1 LAFFLLLLVR
11 EPPRTALPNT
21 VANEKASFKETIGF
35 LLQRPAFW
43 WIALGCST
51 ASFVGYGNG
60 NFFPSLLI
68 RNYGLTVTEVGMFM
82 GVISG
87 STGMLGT
94 FLGGYLADRWGKH
107 DKRWYVRIALWG
119 LALSLP
125 LSYYTLLG
133 SEPLYVVLAYAPA
146 HILNT
151 LYLGPCIAICHTLV
165 APNMR
170 ASASAVLLFVINMI
184 GLGLGPLVV
193 GALSDAYMPI
203 FGEENLRYAMLTAL
217 TMGTSGVF
225 FFWMAHRT
233 LLADISKTDAAL
245 TGTTATS

>member
-1 LAFFLLLLVR
+1 
-11 EPPRTALPNT
+11 
-21 VANEKASFKETIGF
+21 
-35 LLQRPAFW
+35 
-43 WIALGCST
+43 
-51 ASFVGYGNG
+51 
-60 NFFPSLLI
+60 
-68 RNYGLTVTEVGMFM
+68 MFM

-193 GALSDAYMPI
+193 GALSDAYVPI
-203 FGEENLRYAMLTAL
+203 FGDENLRYAMLTAL

>member
-1 LAFFLLLLVR
+1 
-11 EPPRTALPNT
+11 
-21 VANEKASFKETIGF
+21 
-35 LLQRPAFW
+35 
-43 WIALGCST
+43 
-51 ASFVGYGNG
+51 
-60 NFFPSLLI
+60 
-68 RNYGLTVTEVGMFM
+68 MFM

-87 STGMLGT
+87 STGMLRT
-94 FLGGYLADRWGKH
+94 FLGGYLSDRLGKH

-133 SEPLYVVLAYAPA
+133 SEPLYVILAYIPA

-165 APNMR
+165 
-170 ASASAVLLFVINMI
+170 
-184 GLGLGPLVV
+184 V
-193 GALSDAYMPI
+193 GALSDAYIPI

-225 FFWMAHRT
+225 FSWMAHRT

>member
-1 LAFFLLLLVR
+1 
-11 EPPRTALPNT
+11 
-21 VANEKASFKETIGF
+21 
-35 LLQRPAFW
+35 
-43 WIALGCST
+43 
-51 ASFVGYGNG
+51 
-60 NFFPSLLI
+60 
-68 RNYGLTVTEVGMFM
+68 MFM

-94 FLGGYLADRWGKH
+94 FLGSYLADRWGKL

-119 LALSLP
+119 LILSLP

-133 SEPLYVVLAYAPA
+133 NETLYVALADTPA

-151 LYLGPCIAICHTLV
+151 LYLGPCIAICHTRV

-193 GALSDAYMPI
+193 GALSDAYIPI
-203 FGEENLRYAMLTAL
+203 FGNENLLCAMLTAL
-217 TMGTSGVF
+217 TMGTLGAF
-225 FFWMAHRT
+225 FF
-233 LLADISKTDAAL
+233 
-245 TGTTATS
+245 